1 MADTDFERIY
11 RRAKED
17 RRIIEEKLHMLE
29 KEKHNRKSHG
39 ETAKKLVCEFI
50 NSEYASREILVSLI
64 ERIELTQDKNIIIK
78 FRFKELGQKPLN
90 GTVKPKMI
98 I

>member
-1 MADTDFERIY
+1 MSGLLADADFERIY

-17 RRIIEEKLHMLE
+17 RSIIEEKLHVLE
-29 KEKHNRKSHG
+29 KEKHNKKSHG
-39 ETAKKLVCEFI
+39 ETAKKMVREFI

-78 FRFKELGQKPLN
+78 FRFKELEKKP
-90 GTVKPKMI
+90 
-98 I
+98 